1 MSILDLSNYRSVRSA
16 YFVRV
21 DVPDY
26 DILRFSN
33 FDRPYT
39 LDSELYSNLGSLLSI
54 SSSQSEIRSTSH
66 EVTVQISG
74 VPSGSVAEVL
84 DNPLKGSEIV
94 ISRGFFTPAGVL
106 LALTGNPATKFKGII
121 NNVSFSEEWDQTAKK
136 TNFSIGL
143 ICSGSTSLLSNKVA
157 GRRTNPLDEKFY
169 FPTDSGFNRVP
180 TLKNSNFQF
189 GAPKGLTTAGNR

>member
-1 MSILDLSNYRSVRSA
+1 MSIIDLSSYRSVRSA

-33 FDRPYT
+33 FDRPFT
-39 LDSELYSNLGSLLSI
+39 VDSELYSNLGSLLSI
-54 SSSQSEIRSTSH
+54 SSSQSEIRSTTH

-94 ISRGFFTPAGVL
+94 IRRGFFTPAGVL
-106 LALTGNPATKFKGII
+106 LGIAGNPAVKFKGII
-121 NNVSFSEEWDQTAKK
+121 NNVSFSEEWDQTSKK

-143 ICSGSTSLLSNKVA
+143 ICSGSTSLLQNKVA
-157 GRRTNPLDEKFY
+157 GRRTNPLDEKLY
-169 FPTDSGFNRVP
+169 FPDDSGFSRVP

-189 GAPKGLTTAGNR
+189 GAPKSLTTAGNR